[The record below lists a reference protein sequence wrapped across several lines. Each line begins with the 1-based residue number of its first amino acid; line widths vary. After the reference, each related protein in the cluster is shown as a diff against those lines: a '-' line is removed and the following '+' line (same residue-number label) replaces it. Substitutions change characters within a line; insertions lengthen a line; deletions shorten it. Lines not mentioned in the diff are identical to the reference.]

1 MTPNIA
7 PPTDNIYKFA
17 CLFGLAL
24 VVSSIFAFV
33 SIYSSSLERKV
44 KYSEV
49 VIPLEAKAQRSKME
63 ESMLSMNKK
72 LIEVTRSNEQFANAL
87 IGVVLL
93 IGAALSWHGASN
105 WHKKIQARD
114 DMHAMLLLEK
124 LRAEIDKLKL
134 EKRALESKEKHPGNV

>member
-33 SIYSSSLERKV
+33 SIYSSSLDRKI

-49 VIPLEAKAQRSKME
+49 VIPLEAKEQRSKME

-72 LIEVTRSNEQFANAL
+72 LIEVTRSNEQLANAL
-87 IGVVLL
+87 IAVVLVV
-93 IGAALSWHGASN
+93 GGSLSWHGASN

-124 LRAEIDKLKL
+124 LRAEIDNLKL
-134 EKRALESKEKHPGNV
+134 EKKALEWREAHPDNA